1 MARIRIR
8 WAVPVLVLAAAAFWG
23 TTRIGGEAAGLPP
36 LNTVTAERGD
46 VSQRVVAHGT
56 LQPQHTV
63 LVGSQVSG
71 IIEEIHA
78 DFNSRVRQG
87 QVIARIDRS
96 TFAAAVSAAEAELAA
111 AHANFE
117 FATLHWRRVQELHE
131 HQISTPSE
139 MEQAR
144 TALHQAEAQLSVRR
158 HALERARRELERCTI
173 LAPTDGIVIS
183 RNVDVGQ
190 TVAASLSAPV
200 LFAIA
205 SDLDRM
211 HIHANVSEADI
222 GSVREGQ
229 AVRFQVDAHRGRALT
244 GRVIQVRNAPQVV
257 DNVVHYETIIAVAN
271 EEGLLKP
278 GMTAEV
284 SIVTAEVTG
293 AIRVRNTALRAR
305 LPDAIR
311 PPEPEGVG
319 RSAPGQGSGRVYR
332 LADGALVA
340 VPVRTGLS
348 DGLYTEILDGLAPG
362 DRLVVGLAPPERSDG
377 DRRSLFRGNQAQY

>member
-1 MARIRIR
+1 
-8 WAVPVLVLAAAAFWG
+8 
-23 TTRIGGEAAGLPP
+23 
-36 LNTVTAERGD
+36 
-46 VSQRVVAHGT
+46 
-56 LQPQHTV
+56 
-63 LVGSQVSG
+63 
-71 IIEEIHA
+71 
-78 DFNSRVRQG
+78 
-87 QVIARIDRS
+87 
-96 TFAAAVSAAEAELAA
+96 
-111 AHANFE
+111 
-117 FATLHWRRVQELHE
+117 
-131 HQISTPSE
+131 
-139 MEQAR
+139 
-144 TALHQAEAQLSVRR
+144 
-158 HALERARRELERCTI
+158 
-173 LAPTDGIVIS
+173 
-183 RNVDVGQ
+183 
-190 TVAASLSAPV
+190 
-200 LFAIA
+200 
-205 SDLDRM
+205 
-211 HIHANVSEADI
+211 
-222 GSVREGQ
+222 
-229 AVRFQVDAHRGRALT
+229 
-244 GRVIQVRNAPQVV
+244 
-257 DNVVHYETIIAVAN
+257 VVHYETIIAVAN